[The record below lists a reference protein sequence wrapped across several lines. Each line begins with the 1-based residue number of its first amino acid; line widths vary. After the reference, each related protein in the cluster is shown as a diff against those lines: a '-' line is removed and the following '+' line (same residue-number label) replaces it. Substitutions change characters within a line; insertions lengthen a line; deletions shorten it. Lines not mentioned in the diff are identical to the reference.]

1 MHPLFLRGGF
11 LKLNNTIVKNMII
24 LLFGIKL
31 LIYYVA
37 VEVSIFI
44 VISFILTMLIFLGAM
59 YICTHDDG
67 KRRVLGFGLVYL
79 FFSVIMFI
87 DVIYYNYFNQ
97 VASVNQLLQ
106 IKNISGSEESVKAA
120 VPILSIFIL
129 ADIPLVWYLA
139 KKTKGFYAKK
149 PISRRRKYTIFS
161 VMLVF
166 IVIISTNPFHWPSI
180 SSVNS
185 TEVITTHVKDLF
197 ESTIGKVLYGSSS
210 LSEIMEMEN
219 ISNEAMESIVE
230 DITDNSNLDA
240 NKYASIGKGKNLI
253 IIQIESIQNFVI
265 GETYN
270 GQEITPNLNQ
280 LIGGDTLY
288 FDHYYSSMGKGNT
301 ADADFSTIT
310 SLYSVIEGASYDLYY
325 ENDYIGL
332 PRLLKN
338 SGYSTNAS
346 IGMSKDFY
354 NRDTAYANLG
364 YDCFYSSDTFDMNEI
379 SGMGLTDRSMF
390 AQMADNLEKTKT
402 PFYSF
407 ILTLTN
413 HYPYVLDESLIS
425 LKLKEVDVD
434 SQFGNYL
441 QAVNYTDQAIGEFID
456 QLKDKG
462 LYEDS
467 IIVLYGDHHG
477 LNYIDD
483 DNYEKMTEYLGYA
496 YDYDSML
503 NVPLLIHIPETDI
516 NETIATVGGQVDFL
530 PTIANIMD
538 LDLSES
544 VILGQDIINAEE
556 GFVATVAYMLQGS
569 FIKDNVLYVIGRDGT
584 FDSGRAIDL
593 NTKEAISIDGL
604 LEYSQKAS
612 AVTELSKYLLE
623 HNETI
628 YRNLTA
634 SSIDQLKKNN
644 NREKE

>member
-1 MHPLFLRGGF
+1 
-11 LKLNNTIVKNMII
+11 
-24 LLFGIKL
+24 
-31 LIYYVA
+31 
-37 VEVSIFI
+37 
-44 VISFILTMLIFLGAM
+44 
-59 YICTHDDG
+59 
-67 KRRVLGFGLVYL
+67 
-79 FFSVIMFI
+79 
-87 DVIYYNYFNQ
+87 
-97 VASVNQLLQ
+97 
-106 IKNISGSEESVKAA
+106 
-120 VPILSIFIL
+120 
-129 ADIPLVWYLA
+129 
-139 KKTKGFYAKK
+139 
-149 PISRRRKYTIFS
+149 
-161 VMLVF
+161 
-166 IVIISTNPFHWPSI
+166 
-180 SSVNS
+180 
-185 TEVITTHVKDLF
+185 VKDLF

-210 LSEIMEMEN
+210 LSEIMEKEN

-253 IIQIESIQNFVI
+253 IIQMESIQNFVI

-390 AQMADNLEKTKT
+390 AQMANNLEKTKT

-516 NETIATVGGQVDFL
+516 NETITTVGGQVDFL

-538 LDLSES
+538 LELSES
-544 VILGQDIINAEE
+544 VILGQDIVNAEE

-569 FIKDNVLYVIGRDGT
+569 FIKDDVLYVIGRDGT
-584 FDSGRAIDL
+584 FDNGRAIDL

-604 LEYSQKAS
+604 LEYSQKAL

-634 SSIDQLKKNN
+634 SSIDQLEKNN